1 MKKILNRNHIKLIAL
16 VTMLIDHICLI
27 LQPTL
32 PYWAYLLLRTI
43 GRISFPL
50 FAYFVSEGFYYTKS
64 KGKYALKLFIF
75 GLISQMPFY
84 LVTKPNYI
92 YLNIMFTFL
101 ISILFMWLFDKL
113 FRENNGINK
122 SLYVTISILLLFL
135 IEMLSAIK
143 ITTDYSSYGILI
155 TLMFYIFK
163 NQKIKSLVWFAVLV
177 ITNLSLGL
185 LYSKTIEYELFF
197 VAFQLL
203 AIPLLLIYNG
213 KKGSIN
219 FKYVFYWFYPLHL
232 IMLYIIKIIIY

>member
-1 MKKILNRNHIKLIAL
+1 
-16 VTMLIDHICLI
+16 
-27 LQPTL
+27 
-32 PYWAYLLLRTI
+32 
-43 GRISFPL
+43 
-50 FAYFVSEGFYYTKS
+50 
-64 KGKYALKLFIF
+64 
-75 GLISQMPFY
+75 MPFY

-213 KKGSIN
+213 KK
-219 FKYVFYWFYPLHL
+219 VAL
-232 IMLYIIKIIIY
+232 ILNMFFTGFIRYI

>member
-1 MKKILNRNHIKLIAL
+1 
-16 VTMLIDHICLI
+16 
-27 LQPTL
+27 
-32 PYWAYLLLRTI
+32 
-43 GRISFPL
+43 
-50 FAYFVSEGFYYTKS
+50 
-64 KGKYALKLFIF
+64 
-75 GLISQMPFY
+75 
-84 LVTKPNYI
+84 
-92 YLNIMFTFL
+92 
-101 ISILFMWLFDKL
+101 MWLFDKL

-213 KKGSIN
+213 KK
-219 FKYVFYWFYPLHL
+219 VAL
-232 IMLYIIKIIIY
+232 ILNMFFTGFIRYI

>member
-1 MKKILNRNHIKLIAL
+1 
-16 VTMLIDHICLI
+16 
-27 LQPTL
+27 
-32 PYWAYLLLRTI
+32 
-43 GRISFPL
+43 
-50 FAYFVSEGFYYTKS
+50 
-64 KGKYALKLFIF
+64 
-75 GLISQMPFY
+75 
-84 LVTKPNYI
+84 
-92 YLNIMFTFL
+92 MFTFL

-122 SLYVTISILLLFL
+122 SLYVTISIFLLFL

-213 KKGSIN
+213 KKGSSN
-219 FKYVFYWFYPLHL
+219 FEYVFYWFYPLHL

>member
-1 MKKILNRNHIKLIAL
+1 
-16 VTMLIDHICLI
+16 
-27 LQPTL
+27 
-32 PYWAYLLLRTI
+32 
-43 GRISFPL
+43 
-50 FAYFVSEGFYYTKS
+50 
-64 KGKYALKLFIF
+64 
-75 GLISQMPFY
+75 
-84 LVTKPNYI
+84 
-92 YLNIMFTFL
+92 MFTFL

-122 SLYVTISILLLFL
+122 SLYVTISIFLLFL

-213 KKGSIN
+213 KKGSSN

>member
-75 GLISQMPFY
+75 GLISQMPF
-84 LVTKPNYI
+84 

-213 KKGSIN
+213 KKGNIN
-219 FKYVFYWFYPLHL
+219 LKYVFYWFYPLHL